1 MAYTVLSLIVALAAN
16 ASAQNLRATLAAPA
30 LPVVRVA
37 PVLPVAAPT
46 LAAPTLSLSAP
57 VLAPAFAAPRL
68 TPVAA
73 AAAAP
78 IAVPAAAQAQAH
90 AAPALEALA
99 APAPSAAS
107 AHAAGITL
115 EDALTGRRSY
125 GAVFAAPAAP
135 VNGALPTARSAP
147 AVSGV
152 SYARGIEKRHKDYLN
167 ESLRRRKAGWF
178 RGLARMGVTLEGPT
192 APKLKVTAAKDR
204 SSKVMAV
211 VTAVEYT
218 VSWTQGPMKSGSF
231 RVVVPM
237 KDPEPELSRLAAP
250 AIPAEKQVVLRVKS
264 GTPEAEARA
273 FFEAQGLR
281 VVNRSYD
288 GLWTVAVTGRQGA
301 AAAARRLSGKGFVI
315 HAAAKNAV
323 FAEADQVLVSAKA
336 GITEDALAALFSRHG
351 LVVIEKRRDGL
362 WRAAAA
368 KGKSAKTLSALGQ
381 DDAVFFARPLVLEA
395 PETRMA
401 VVTLRPGSDAQAA
414 SAFFKR
420 HGLTVVDELGEQ
432 TYKVAGSLD
441 AAALAAL
448 LAKDEAVAQTV
459 AVGSLSDAEIES
471 AARGAASYKGRPW
484 SSTEYSYNWALTQS
498 WLVRRGATAAQLA
511 LFEKLTSEAPVKNGG
526 FNPWSGD

>member
-37 PVLPVAAPT
+37 PVLPVTAPT

-57 VLAPAFAAPRL
+57 ILAPAFAAPRL

-107 AHAAGITL
+107 AHAAGVTL

-152 SYARGIEKRHKDYLN
+152 SYARGVSKRHKAVLD

-178 RGLARMGVTLEGPT
+178 RGLARMGVALDGPV

-204 SSKVMAV
+204 SSRTAAV

-218 VSWTQGPMKSGSF
+218 LSWTQGSIKSGSF

-237 KDPEPELSRLAAP
+237 KDPQPEFSRLAAP

-281 VVNRSYD
+281 VVARSYD
-288 GLWTVAVTGRQGA
+288 GLWTVAVTGRYGA

-315 HAAAKNAV
+315 YAAAKTASY
-323 FAEADQVLVSAKA
+323 AEADQVLVSPLP
-336 GITEDALAALFSRHG
+336 GLSETDLAALFSRYG
-351 LVVIEKRRDGL
+351 LTVLEKTQDGP
-362 WRAAAA
+362 WRAGTA
-368 KGKSAKTLSALGQ
+368 KGRSAKVLAAMAQ
-381 DDAVFFARPLVLEA
+381 DGAVLYARA
-395 PETRMA
+395 FKTDIPESRHA
-401 VVTLRPGSDAQAA
+401 VVELAPVGADALPALLR
-414 SAFFKR
+414 R
-420 HGLTVVDELGEQ
+420 HGLTVLDELGGRAYLVGGPLE
-432 TYKVAGSLD
+432 APAL
-441 AAALAAL
+441 AAALKADA
-448 LAKDEAVAQTV
+448 AVASAV
-459 AVGSLSDAEIES
+459 AVGSLPDAAVE
-471 AARGAASYKGRPW
+471 AAANGTASYKGRPW
-484 SSTEYSYNWALTQS
+484 SSTEYNLNWAMGYDSLR
-498 WLVRRGATAAQLA
+498 RRGATAAQLKRY
-511 LFEKLTSEAPVKNGG
+511 EELTAAAPVRGGG